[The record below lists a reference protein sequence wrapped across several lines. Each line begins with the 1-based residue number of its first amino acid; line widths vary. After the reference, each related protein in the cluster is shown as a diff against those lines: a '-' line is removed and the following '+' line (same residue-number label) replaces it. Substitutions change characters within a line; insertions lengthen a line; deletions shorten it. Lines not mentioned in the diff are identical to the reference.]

1 MTYRIVH
8 RTSYVYESVV
18 SASYGVVCLLPR
30 DTPAQRVLDV
40 DVAISPE
47 PDSYGE
53 RNDFFGNRVAN
64 FSVLNAH
71 TELTVTTTSVV
82 DVAARQLPAF
92 ATGPTWEAAVAL
104 VRDSDDPE
112 VIDARQFLLPSESA
126 PLSDAVRTFASD
138 SFAPGRHLVDVLGDL
153 TARIFSGFEYKFG
166 VTTLTTKPDEVLA
179 LGKGVCQDF
188 AHLQIACLRSHGIP
202 ARYVSGYLETLPP
215 PGKEKL
221 IGADVSHAWVSA
233 YLPTMGWVDLD
244 PTNNVFVGERHIC
257 TAWGRDYA
265 DVSPLRGVI
274 FTDAK
279 TNTMTVTVDVT
290 NEPETG
296 RVLRSV

>member
-1 MTYRIVH
+1 MTYRVVH
-8 RTSYVYESVV
+8 RTSYVYGSVV

-30 DTPAQRVLDV
+30 DTPAQRVIDAKV
-40 DVAISPE
+40 GITPE

-53 RNDFFGNRVAN
+53 RLDFFGNRVAN
-64 FSVLNAH
+64 FSVLDPH

-82 DVAARQLPAF
+82 DVAPRQLPAF
-92 ATGPTWEAAVAL
+92 GTGPSWEAAVAI
-104 VRDSDDPE
+104 VRESDE
-112 VIDARQFLLPSESA
+112 QEMIDARQFLLDSSA
-126 PLSDAVRTFASD
+126 APTSRAVQAFAEV

-153 TARIFSGFEYKFG
+153 TARIFGEFEYKAG
-166 VTTLTTKPDEVLA
+166 VTTLGTTPDEVLA

-188 AHLQIACLRSHGIP
+188 AHLQIACLRSFGVP

-215 PGKEKL
+215 LGREKL

-244 PTNNVFVGERHIC
+244 PTNNMFVGERHIC
-257 TAWGRDYA
+257 TAWGRDYS

-279 TNTMTVTVDVT
+279 TNTMTVSVDVT
-290 NEPETG
+290 
-296 RVLRSV
+296 SVA

>member
-1 MTYRIVH
+1 MTYRVVH

-18 SASYGVVCLLPR
+18 SASYGVVYLLPR

-40 DVAISPE
+40 HVGIE
-47 PDSYGE
+47 PQPGSYSE
-53 RNDFFGNRVAN
+53 RTDFFGNRVAN
-64 FSVLNAH
+64 FAVLVDH
-71 TELTVTTTSVV
+71 TELVVTTTSVV

-92 ATGPTWEAAVAL
+92 GTGLTWEAAAAL
-104 VRDSDDPE
+104 VGESEDPE
-112 VIDARQFLLPSESA
+112 VIDARQFLLPSVSA
-126 PLSDAVRTFASD
+126 PLTPAVRAFAAE

-153 TARIFSGFEYKFG
+153 TARIFKGFEYKSG
-166 VTTLTTKPDEVLA
+166 VTTLRTLPDEVLA
-179 LGKGVCQDF
+179 LRQGVCQDF
-188 AHLQIACLRSHGIP
+188 AHLQIACLRAFGIP

-215 PGKEKL
+215 LGKEKL
-221 IGADVSHAWVSA
+221 VGADVSHAWVSA

-279 TNTMTVTVDVT
+279 TNTMTVSVDVT
-290 NEPETG
+290 NLP
-296 RVLRSV
+296 

>member
-1 MTYRIVH
+1 MTFRVVH

-18 SASYGVVCLLPR
+18 SASYGVVYLLPR
-30 DTPAQRVLDV
+30 ETPAQRVLDV
-40 DVAISPE
+40 HVGIRPE
-47 PDSYGE
+47 PDSYRE

-64 FSVLNAH
+64 FSVLEPH
-71 TELTVTTTSVV
+71 TELTVTTTSVI
-82 DVAARQLPAF
+82 DVAARLLPAF
-92 ATGPTWEAAVAL
+92 GTGPTWETAVAL

-112 VIDARQFLLPSESA
+112 AIDARQFLLASESA
-126 PLSDAVRTFASD
+126 PLSAAVRAFAAE
-138 SFAPGRHLVDVLGDL
+138 SFVPNRPLVDVLGDL
-153 TARIFSGFEYKFG
+153 TARIFRGFEYKSG
-166 VTTLTTKPDEVLA
+166 VTTLTTTPDEILA
-179 LGKGVCQDF
+179 LRKGVCQDF
-188 AHLQIACLRSHGIP
+188 AHLQIASLRSFGIP

-279 TNTMTVTVDVT
+279 TNTMTVSVDVT
-290 NEPETG
+290 N
-296 RVLRSV
+296 VA